1 MKDKYILAMLMG
13 TQDRVTGEFPN
24 IPLYAKAGDLAD
36 LASFARQDISNIP
49 ETPEDDY
56 ISAGIMAVF
65 DPDTKTFKPVQLYA
79 LYTEWLDLTIIASE
93 HITGTETEE
102 NRNEGN

>member
-36 LASFARQDISNIP
+36 IPSFQRQDTSGIE
-49 ETPEDDY
+49 ETPEADY
-56 ISAGIMAVF
+56 ITAGVMAVF
-65 DPDTKTFKPVQLYA
+65 DPDTNTFKPIQLYA
-79 LYTEWLDLTIIASE
+79 LYKEWLDLTIIASE
-93 HITGTETEE
+93 HITGSGAGGAADE
-102 NRNEGN
+102 RN